1 MSRLK
6 SYFGSFQFK
15 VTMALVAS
23 MLFVGGMSNFLIYKF
38 SLDSQFNQL
47 RDKMKIVARTAALL
61 VDADVLAR
69 IPLSHEGANTEAY
82 KVVLERLKRI
92 KKANRQIRF
101 IYTLAKT
108 EQEGVLQFVVDAD
121 PLIIGRGRDSL
132 SALPGDRYDASRFP
146 EMLRGFEAPSSD
158 TKLEV
163 DQWGATLSGYA
174 PILDTQGRTIAIIGV
189 DIAAT
194 DIYKAQNEILK
205 RALFVLIIGIIL
217 SILLGI
223 VFSRRI
229 TKPIEK
235 IVAGTRSIASGN
247 LNYQVEV
254 LGNDEISELGRNF
267 NRMARSLYKAR
278 RRMQNYVYRVIQ
290 SLIRIIEAKDSY
302 TRGHSERVAEY
313 ALKIGQRWGLS
324 PEKME
329 LLHETAVLHDIG
341 KLGIQENILNK
352 KESLTPEEW
361 ELIKKHPVIGEDI
374 LRPIMINPEMLS
386 IVRGHHE
393 RFDGTGY
400 PDKLSGNN
408 IHLFAQILSII
419 DSYDAMTSVRAYRP
433 AFTKERAIEEL
444 RRNKGSQFNPRIV
457 DVFVKILEEEK

>member
-1 MSRLK
+1 
-6 SYFGSFQFK
+6 
-15 VTMALVAS
+15 MALVAS
-23 MLFVGGMSNFLIYKF
+23 MLFVGGMSNFLIYKVA
-38 SLDSQFNQL
+38 LDSQFNQL
-47 RDKMKIVARTAALL
+47 RDKIKIVTRTAALL
-61 VDADVLAR
+61 VDGDVLAR
-69 IPLSHEGANTEAY
+69 VPLTHEGATSEAY
-82 KVVLERLKRI
+82 KVVLERLRRI

-108 EQEGVLQFVVDAD
+108 NQDGVLQFVVDAD
-121 PLIIGRGRDSL
+121 PLIIGRGKDKL
-132 SALPGDRYDASRFP
+132 SALPGDKYDATRFP
-146 EMLRGFEAPSSD
+146 EMLNGFEAPSAD

-174 PILDTQGRTIAIIGV
+174 PVVDNEGKTIAILGA

-194 DIYKAQNEILK
+194 DVYKAQNEILR

-217 SILLGI
+217 SVLLGI

-254 LGNDEISELGRNF
+254 SGNDEVSELGRNF

-341 KLGIQENILNK
+341 KLGIQENVLNK
-352 KESLTPEEW
+352 KEKLTPEEW

-433 AFTKERAIEEL
+433 ALNKEQAIEEL
-444 RRNKGSQFNPRIV
+444 RRSKGTQFNPRIV

>member
-1 MSRLK
+1 MTKIR
-6 SYFGSFQFK
+6 SYFESFQFK
-15 VTMALVAS
+15 VTLALVAS
-23 MLFVGGMSNFLIYKF
+23 MLFVGGMSNFLIYKV

-47 RDKMKIVARTAALL
+47 RDKIKIVARTAALL
-61 VDADVLAR
+61 VDGDVLAR
-69 IPLSHEGANTEAY
+69 VPLNHEGAASDAY
-82 KVVLERLKRI
+82 KIVLERLRRI

-108 EQEGVLQFVVDAD
+108 SQDGVLQFVVDAD
-121 PLIIGRGRDSL
+121 PLIIGRGKDKL
-132 SALPGDRYDASRFP
+132 SALPGDRYDATRFP
-146 EMLRGFEAPSSD
+146 EMLSGFEGPSSD

-174 PILDTQGRTIAIIGV
+174 PIVDNDGKTIAILGA

-194 DIYKAQNEILK
+194 DVYKAQNEILR

-217 SILLGI
+217 SVLLGV

-254 LGNDEISELGRNF
+254 AGNDEISELGRNF

-341 KLGIQENILNK
+341 KLGIQENVLNK
-352 KESLTPEEW
+352 KEKLTPEEW

-374 LRPIMINPEMLS
+374 LRPIMINPEMLA

-433 AFTKERAIEEL
+433 ALSKEQAIEEL
-444 RRNKGSQFNPRIV
+444 KRSKGTQFNPRIV